1 MDPILIVDDEK
12 DNLEALKRML
22 RGQYDVTIA
31 ESPIEAM
38 KLVQSHLFHVIISD
52 QRMPQMTGVEFL
64 EKAKKLSPLSTRIL
78 LTGYTDIESVIDSI
92 NRGQIYR
99 YVSKPWEP
107 EDLRM
112 TLRQANEAFLLKK
125 ELEDK
130 NQRLEKAVA
139 ELTVLDKAK
148 ARFLSLVSH
157 ELNTPLTV
165 LNSFIEL
172 ISDSKKELSSDFEKS
187 ISLIKGAS
195 DRLNEIVKDVVE
207 YVRLESNPILNKQQS
222 DLKEI
227 LVGVLSDL
235 SEKAK
240 LKNVKQQLNLTES
253 GLVMIDKEQIHTAL
267 QRLAQDTLKRAPR
280 DSAVDWFLRVN
291 SEKVEVEVSRSGDP
305 ISESALNA
313 FETGQS
319 QMHHHQNLAMDLAF
333 CRTIVERHLG
343 VIKVQKNGDLN
354 RILIEIPR

>member
-1 MDPILIVDDEK
+1 
-12 DNLEALKRML
+12 
-22 RGQYDVTIA
+22 
-31 ESPIEAM
+31 
-38 KLVQSHLFHVIISD
+38 
-52 QRMPQMTGVEFL
+52 
-64 EKAKKLSPLSTRIL
+64 
-78 LTGYTDIESVIDSI
+78 
-92 NRGQIYR
+92 
-99 YVSKPWEP
+99 
-107 EDLRM
+107 M

>member
-12 DNLEALKRML
+12 DNLDALKRML

-38 KLVQSHLFHVIISD
+38 KLVQSHLFHVIVSD

-64 EKAKKLSPLSTRIL
+64 EKTKKLSPLSTRIL

-130 NQRLEKAVA
+130 NKSLEKVVA

-157 ELNTPLTV
+157 ELNTPLTI

-172 ISDSKKELSSDFEKS
+172 ISERKKELSSDFVKS
-187 ISLIKGAS
+187 INLIQGAS
-195 DRLNEIVKDVVE
+195 DRLSEIVKDVVE
-207 YVRLESNPILNKQQS
+207 YVRLESNPNLNKQS
-222 DLKEI
+222 YDLKEI
-227 LVGVLSDL
+227 LSFVISDL

-240 LKNVKQQLNLTES
+240 LKNIEQKCTVSQSCQ
-253 GLVMIDKEQIHTAL
+253 LVMDKEQIRIAL
-267 QRLAQDTLKRAPR
+267 HRLGQDTLKRAPQ
-280 DSAVDWFLRVN
+280 DSTVNWSLRVN
-291 SEKVEVEVSRSGDP
+291 QGSVEIEVNRRGEPVSET
-305 ISESALNA
+305 ALSA

-343 VIKVQKNGDLN
+343 TIKIHNNEGATQ
-354 RILIEIPR
+354 ILIEIPR

>member
-12 DNLEALKRML
+12 DNLDALKRML
-22 RGQYDVTIA
+22 RGQYDVSIA

-38 KLVQSHLFHVIISD
+38 KLVQSHLFHVIVSD

-78 LTGYTDIESVIDSI
+78 LTGYTDIELVIDSI

-130 NQRLEKAVA
+130 NRSLEKAVA

-157 ELNTPLTV
+157 ELNTPLTI

-172 ISDSKKELSSDFEKS
+172 ISERKKELSSDFVKS
-187 ISLIKGAS
+187 INLIQGAS
-195 DRLNEIVKDVVE
+195 DRLTEIVKDVVE
-207 YVRLESNPILNKQQS
+207 YVRLESNPNLKMQSCDIKELLLGVIS
-222 DLKEI
+222 DLN
-227 LVGVLSDL
+227 D
-235 SEKAK
+235 KAK
-240 LKNVKQQLNLTES
+240 LKSVQQKCAGSESCSINL
-253 GLVMIDKEQIHTAL
+253 DKEQIRTAL
-267 QRLAQDTLKRAPR
+267 HRLAQDGLKRAPQG
-280 DSAVDWFLRVN
+280 SVVNWSLMVN
-291 SEKVEVEVSRSGDP
+291 SEKVEIEVSRIGEP
-305 ISESALNA
+305 ISETALLA

-343 VIKVQKNGDLN
+343 KMKIQNKEGLTQ
-354 RILIEIPR
+354 IIIELPR